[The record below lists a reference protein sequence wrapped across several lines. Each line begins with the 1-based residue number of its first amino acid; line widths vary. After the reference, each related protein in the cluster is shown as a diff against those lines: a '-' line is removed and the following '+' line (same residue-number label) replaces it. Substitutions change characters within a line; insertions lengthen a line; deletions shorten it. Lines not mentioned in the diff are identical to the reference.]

1 MKVRLIRKL
10 ADQLDGVN
18 VSQKRVGDV
27 LDLGP
32 EQARALIAEG
42 WATADERRRSSASR
56 PFGDRRRVRSPSL
69 ADDVDDSVERVA

>member
-18 VSQKRVGDV
+18 VSQKHVGDV
-27 LDLGP
+27 LDLRP

-42 WATADERRRSSASR
+42 WATADERRRPFSSQA
-56 PFGDRRRVRSPSL
+56 FGDRRRVRSASL
-69 ADDVDDSVERVA
+69 ADTADDDMERAS